1 MPTLKVYYSAHGT
14 KSGCTCSI
22 HELTNGRG
30 GELTIDSSR
39 WYSAG
44 NSGREA
50 IMLNAARNQYPEV
63 DWESASEI
71 EIRQL

>member
-1 MPTLKVYYSAHGT
+1 MSTLKVCFSAHGR
-14 KSGCTCSI
+14 KNGCTCSI
-22 HELTNGRG
+22 HELNHGVP